1 MESAPELLRLFVQAL
16 ALFATSLDRW
26 FQIPWPLPIAVL
38 FVPVVAA
45 LDVVVWYLRGMMFP
59 IPCGY
64 PKVGQGLCSRQ
75 ALGEWHRCWYHGKWR
90 IRKTDRHRVD
100 PTLRRWK
107 TRMYKGEAIETAE
120 VGGRGF
126 LSMRSHRDTLLY
138 HQGFTRPPRDV
149 FKRIPA
155 VVHDYKSRAME
166 RWANLKSLGIRG
178 LVPLADQGNR
188 QIATSDVLPGVINA
202 TRLTL
207 GMVALGLVLV
217 GVSIVVPTS
226 ISVIFEYCATFS
238 FIIALTVTRA
248 GIWRAEPEWLGHSSR
263 EAGKW
268 IAGLTAL
275 ATVGGLIALYADD
288 VKDVVKTIVQTVFSG
303 FIFLLLVYLVY
314 LFGSREKTKASKKKR
329 RPRKRRRRRR

>member
-26 FQIPWPLPIAVL
+26 FHIPWPLPIAVL
-38 FVPVVAA
+38 FVPVVAT
-45 LDVVVWYLRGMMFP
+45 LDVVVWYLRGMIFL
-59 IPCGY
+59 IPCNY
-64 PKVGQGLCSRQ
+64 PKVKEGLCSRQ
-75 ALGEWHRCWYHGKWR
+75 TLGEWHRCWYHR
-90 IRKTDRHRVD
+90 RRRMRKTDRHQVD

-107 TRMYKGEAIETAE
+107 TRMHKGEAIETAE

-155 VVHDYKSRAME
+155 VFHDYKSRAME

-178 LVPLADQGNR
+178 LVPLMDQGAR
-188 QIATSDVLPGVINA
+188 QVLTSNVLPGVIYA

-207 GMVALGLVLV
+207 AMVAIGLVLV

-238 FIIALTVTRA
+238 FIIALAVTRA
-248 GIWRAEPEWLGHSSR
+248 GHLESR
-263 EAGKW
+263 SGVVR
-268 IAGLTAL
+268 IFFT
-275 ATVGGLIALYADD
+275 GGRKVDSRPHCSCYSGRSHC
-288 VKDVVKTIVQTVFSG
+288 IVRT
-303 FIFLLLVYLVY
+303 
-314 LFGSREKTKASKKKR
+314 RC
-329 RPRKRRRRRR
+329 RRRSEDYRANCVQRLYLPISRISVLPLWLQGESQGAKKEAEITKTTPQA